1 MVSFDST
8 AQDDLSIKKCL
19 NNAREQMTIEKSID
33 QQVALLMQGIEMG
46 DEQLKEAMAN
56 ELRQR
61 LIDSEKTG
69 VPLRVYC
76 GYDPTSPDLHLGH
89 TVTMRKLQQFQE
101 LGHQAIFVI
110 GSFTALVGDPS
121 DKDKAR
127 PRLSKEQV
135 MANAKTY
142 TDQAFK
148 ILDPEKTEV
157 RYNDSWLSEIRL
169 EQVVELASNFT
180 VQQFLVRDNFSKRY
194 EAGEPIWL
202 HEFFYALLQGYD
214 ATELRADV
222 QLGATEQLFNLLA
235 GRKLQE
241 AMGMKPQVA
250 LTIPVLVGTDGHMR
264 MAKSTGNTIGI
275 NEPPD
280 EMYGKVMSIPDSAMS
295 NYFRLLT
302 RWGPEQVEGLESGL
316 ESGELHPRDAKM
328 KLAREIVEIYH
339 GEETVDSA
347 EASFVKLFQEGGQPE
362 DMPEHTYEAG
372 STVIDVMV
380 DSGLVESKSQARRLV
395 DQKGVRVDGEVIE
408 DPYFNLAF
416 DQPVVLQ
423 VGKRRFARLLKS
435 G

>member
-1 MVSFDST
+1 
-8 AQDDLSIKKCL
+8 
-19 NNAREQMTIEKSID
+19 MTIEKSID
-33 QQVALLMQGIEMG
+33 QQEALLMQGIEMG
-46 DEQLKEAMAN
+46 DEQLKAAMGK
-56 ELRQR
+56 ELRER
-61 LIDSEKTG
+61 LIDSQQSG

-89 TVTMRKLQQFQE
+89 TVTMRKLKQFQD

-127 PRLSKEQV
+127 PRLSSEQV

-148 ILDPEKTEV
+148 ILDSEKTEV
-157 RYNDSWLSEIRL
+157 RFNHNWLSEVKL
-169 EQVVELASNFT
+169 EQVVEIASNFT

-222 QLGATEQLFNLLA
+222 QMGATEQLFNLLA

-250 LTIPVLVGTDGHMR
+250 LTIPVLVGTDGNMR

-275 NEPPD
+275 NEPPE
-280 EMYGKVMSIPDSAMS
+280 EMYGKVMSIPDSAMG
-295 NYFRLLT
+295 NYFRLVT
-302 RWGPEQVEGLESGL
+302 RWEPDEVQRLEHGL
-316 ESGELHPRDAKM
+316 ESGELHPRDVKM

-339 GEETVDSA
+339 GEDAVEPAESA
-347 EASFVKLFQEGGQPE
+347 FVRLFQEGGKPE
-362 DMPEHTYEAG
+362 EIAEHTYEAG
-372 STVIDVMV
+372 LPVIEVMV
-380 DSGLVESKSQARRLV
+380 SSGLVESKSQARRLIK
-395 DQKGVRVDGEVIE
+395 QKGVRIADEVIE
-408 DPYFNLAF
+408 DPYFSIDF
-416 DQPVVLQ
+416 DEPKVLQ
-423 VGKRRFARLLKS
+423 VGKRRFIRLIKA

>member
-1 MVSFDST
+1 M
-8 AQDDLSIKKCL
+8 A
-19 NNAREQMTIEKSID
+19 IEKSVD
-33 QQVALLMQGIEMG
+33 QQLALLMQGIEMG
-46 DEQLKEAMAN
+46 DDQLKDAMAK
-56 ELRQR
+56 ELRER
-61 LIDSEKTG
+61 LVESQKTG

-89 TVTMRKLQQFQE
+89 TVTMRKLKQFQD

-127 PRLSKEQV
+127 PRLTKQQV
-135 MANAKTY
+135 MANTKTY

-157 RYNDSWLSEIRL
+157 RFNDTWLSDVKL

-194 EAGEPIWL
+194 DEGEPIWL

-250 LTIPVLVGTDGHMR
+250 LTSPILVGTDGHMR
-264 MAKSTGNTIGI
+264 MAKTTGNTIGI

-295 NYFRLLT
+295 NYFRLVT
-302 RWGPEQVEGLESGL
+302 RWEPDEVARLENGLK
-316 ESGELHPRDAKM
+316 SGELHPRDVKM

-339 GEETVDSA
+339 GEEAVEEAESA
-347 EASFVKLFQEGGQPE
+347 FVRLFQEGEKPE
-362 DMPEHTYEAG
+362 DMPEHSYVAG
-372 STVIDVMV
+372 STVIEVMV
-380 DSGLVESKSQARRLV
+380 GSGLVDSKSQARRLV
-395 DQKGVRVDGEVIE
+395 KQKGVRVDDEVVE
-408 DPYFNLAF
+408 DAYFKIDF
-416 DQPVVLQ
+416 DNPVVLQ
-423 VGKRRFARLLKS
+423 VGKRRFVRLIKA